1 MEVLARDHAAI
12 FHTYKRLPLSVVR
25 GEGVEL
31 VTTDGRR
38 YLDMFGGIAVNA
50 LGYNHPDVVRAVAD
64 QAAHYIHLSNYF
76 AQEPQLRLAE
86 RLTRATGFDRVFFCN
101 SGTEATEGALK
112 LARRWG
118 SGRGKTE
125 IVSFTNAFHGR
136 TYGAL
141 SLMDRPK
148 YRDGFGPF
156 LEHCTVIP
164 HNDPASLTSTV
175 TPSTLA
181 VFLECIQ
188 GEGGIRPVTA
198 ALVQTIEEL
207 KNKFGFLVIADEVQA
222 GVGRTGKFCSF
233 EHFGFRPDI
242 VTMAKPIGGGLPLG
256 ALLASEELSAVL
268 APGTHGS
275 TFGGNPVACA
285 AGEVV
290 VREVTEGGL
299 MHNAER
305 MGELLK
311 AGLQEVAAQFPGLVR
326 EVRGYG
332 LLIGMEL
339 NREGEQIVTAMRD
352 RGVLINCT
360 DLTVLRFVPPLIIQE
375 AHINTTLEALRA
387 VFSALP

>member
-1 MEVLARDHAAI
+1 
-12 FHTYKRLPLSVVR
+12 
-25 GEGVEL
+25 
-31 VTTDGRR
+31 
-38 YLDMFGGIAVNA
+38 
-50 LGYNHPDVVRAVAD
+50 
-64 QAAHYIHLSNYF
+64 
-76 AQEPQLRLAE
+76 
-86 RLTRATGFDRVFFCN
+86 
-101 SGTEATEGALK
+101 
-112 LARRWG
+112 
-118 SGRGKTE
+118 
-125 IVSFTNAFHGR
+125 
-136 TYGAL
+136 
-141 SLMDRPK
+141 
-148 YRDGFGPF
+148 
-156 LEHCTVIP
+156 
-164 HNDPASLTSTV
+164 
-175 TPSTLA
+175 
-181 VFLECIQ
+181 
-188 GEGGIRPVTA
+188 
-198 ALVQTIEEL
+198 VQTIEEL
-207 KNKFGFLVIADEVQA
+207 KKKFGFLVIADEVQA
-222 GVGRTGKFCSF
+222 GVGRRGKFCSF

-256 ALLASEELSAVL
+256 ALLAGEELSEVL